1 MARMERQPGEPPRG
15 GTLGVGGDGGF
26 LGGGVVARL
35 GGLAPG
41 GGAPARAGFWA
52 VLAASTFLVCGM
64 LAVLLVTLL
73 AALIRQS
80 RAMEE
85 AELLDPLTG
94 LLNHRHFLGEAQR
107 EMTRAIRYRHTSS
120 VLLLDVDDFK
130 RINDTFGR
138 RAGDMALGRLAAVLR
153 QSVRDHD
160 MVGRLGGEEFA
171 VLLPE
176 TTAAHSEPL
185 AERLRVE
192 IEGLKLSAEGR
203 AFSLTVSIGVS
214 EFCAEDETLDPVLRR
229 ADAALYEAKLG
240 GRNRVVVGASATA

>member
-1 MARMERQPGEPPRG
+1 MSRRGAVLSVLGMTAVCWLIVLLPP
-15 GTLGVGGDGGF
+15 LVF
-26 LGGGVVARL
+26 WRL
-35 GGLAPG
+35 Q
-41 GGAPARAGFWA
+41 GGAPTRAGFWA
-52 VLAASTFLVCGM
+52 VLAVTAFLVSGV
-64 LAVLLVTLL
+64 LAIMVVALL
-73 AALIRQS
+73 AAFSRQS
-80 RAMEE
+80 RAMAE
-85 AELLDPLTG
+85 AELVDPLTG
-94 LLNHRHFLGEAQR
+94 LLSHSHFIGEAQR

-138 RAGDMALGRLAAVLR
+138 RAGDKALARLAAVLR

-176 TTAAHSEPL
+176 TTAAQSEPL
-185 AERLRVE
+185 AERLRAE
-192 IEGLKLSAEGR
+192 IEGLKLSAEDR

-240 GRNRVVVGASATA
+240 GRNRVVVGASAAA